1 LEDKGEVCFEE
12 KVERLWR
19 SGNSAEE
26 IAQMMGVDQAWVE
39 SLTSMMPANEDS
51 SAAQYETES
60 G

>member
-1 LEDKGEVCFEE
+1 MEDKGEVCFEE
-12 KVERLWR
+12 KVENLWR
-19 SGNSAEE
+19 EGKSTDE

-51 SAAQYETES
+51 SAAQHER